1 MNEKV
6 LNTLEFNKIKS
17 RLYDYAGS
25 QEGRR
30 LVQAL
35 LPSTNLSEIEQNLA
49 ETDAAMLRI
58 GLYGTLSFAG
68 VKDVGDSLKRLEI
81 AASLSA
87 AELLSIS
94 GVLTVAG
101 RAKAYARDSEK
112 SPEVPKPVPRAVR
125 LSAHYT
131 KNPQDPEKL
140 REESPDDA
148 LSHYFRD
155 IEPLSPVNK
164 EITRCILS
172 EDEIADD
179 ASAGLFAVRKKKHV
193 FEERIHTTLNGILN
207 GSRAL
212 LQDAVITMRDG
223 RYCLPVKAEYKSSFP
238 GMVHDQSATGSTL
251 FIEPMSIVKLNND
264 IRELEAD
271 EKKEIEK
278 VLETLSGSLMPCVD
292 AIRQDVT
299 LLAHLDFVFAKAK
312 LAASMRATR
321 PVLNDRYEISI
332 LQGRHPLID
341 PKKVVPITVYLGKEF
356 DLLVITGPN
365 TGGKTVC
372 LKTIGLFQLMG
383 QSGLFIP
390 AAEGSELGVFEEI
403 FADIGDEQSIEQNL
417 STFSAHMT
425 NTVRILQQAD
435 SHSLCLFDE
444 LGAGT
449 DPTEGAALAMAILN
463 FLHNMKT
470 RTVATTHYAEIKVY
484 ALSTEGVEN
493 ASCEFDVNTLSPT
506 YRLLIGVPGKS
517 NAFAISQ
524 KLGLPSY
531 IIEDAKSRL
540 QNEDVKFEDVIASLE
555 ESRITVER
563 EREEIARYK
572 AEIEE
577 YKRRARENS
586 KGVEKGRDK
595 ILQKAREEAAQI
607 LADAKETADS
617 IVKELRKQE
626 QNGAAVFEA
635 DQTRSALNKKLR
647 ETQASLS
654 AVQKVKGPSQPVSA
668 RSLHIGDTVHVASM
682 NLNATVSTLPDH
694 NGKLYV
700 TAGIIRTQVS
710 VRDIE
715 LVDSGKVK
723 GPGAASGN
731 GGKKS
736 HAGSLRM
743 QKTMSISPEI
753 NLIGQTTAEAIP
765 ELQKYLDDAYLAH
778 LPQARIVHG
787 RGTGALRKAVHTQ
800 LKKLKYVDSFRLG
813 EFGQGQDGVTIVV
826 FKK

>member
-6 LNTLEFNKIKS
+6 LHTLEFNKIKD
-17 RLYDYAGS
+17 RLTDCASS
-25 QEGRR
+25 QEGRK

-35 LPSTNLSEIEQNLA
+35 LPSTDLAEIDRNLA

-58 GLYGTLSFAG
+58 GLYGTLSFSG
-68 VKDVGDSLKRLEI
+68 VKDVRDSLKRLEI

-112 SPEVPKPVPRAVR
+112 TPEAPKPVPRAVR
-125 LSAHYT
+125 LNAHYT
-131 KNPQDPEKL
+131 KNQPDPEKL
-140 REESPDDA
+140 RAESEDDA
-148 LSHYFRD
+148 LSPYFRD

-164 EITRCILS
+164 EIVRCILS

-179 ASAGLFAVRKKKHV
+179 ASAGLFSVLKKKHAL
-193 FEERIHTTLNGILN
+193 EERIHTTLNGILN

-278 VLETLSGSLMPCVD
+278 VLDTLSGSLMPYTNE
-292 AIRQDVT
+292 IRRNIEI
-299 LLAHLDFVFAKAK
+299 LAHLDFVFAKAK
-312 LAASMRATR
+312 LATSMRATR
-321 PVLNDRYEISI
+321 PVLNDHYYINI

-425 NTVRILQQAD
+425 NTVRILSEAD

-540 QNEDVKFEDVIASLE
+540 ENEDVKFEDVIASLE
-555 ESRITVER
+555 ESRVTVER

-586 KGVEKGRDK
+586 RGVEKGRDK

-607 LADAKETADS
+607 LADAKETADA

-635 DQTRSALNKKLR
+635 DQTRSTLNKKLR

-654 AVQKVKGPSQPVSA
+654 AAQKVKGPAQPVSA
-668 RSLHIGDTVHVASM
+668 KSLRIGDTVHVASM
-682 NLNATVSTLPDH
+682 NLNATVSTLPDR

-715 LVDSGKVK
+715 LVDIGKVS
-723 GPGAASGN
+723 GPGLEPTKK
-731 GGKKS
+731 GKKS
-736 HAGSLRM
+736 HAGNIRM

-778 LPQARIVHG
+778 LPQVRVVHG
-787 RGTGALRKAVHTQ
+787 RGTGVLRKAVHAQ

-813 EFGQGQDGVTIVV
+813 EFGEGQDGVTIVM

>member
-1 MNEKV
+1 
-6 LNTLEFNKIKS
+6 
-17 RLYDYAGS
+17 
-25 QEGRR
+25 
-30 LVQAL
+30 
-35 LPSTNLSEIEQNLA
+35 
-49 ETDAAMLRI
+49 
-58 GLYGTLSFAG
+58 
-68 VKDVGDSLKRLEI
+68 
-81 AASLSA
+81 
-87 AELLSIS
+87 
-94 GVLTVAG
+94 
-101 RAKAYARDSEK
+101 
-112 SPEVPKPVPRAVR
+112 
-125 LSAHYT
+125 
-131 KNPQDPEKL
+131 
-140 REESPDDA
+140 
-148 LSHYFRD
+148 
-155 IEPLSPVNK
+155 
-164 EITRCILS
+164 
-172 EDEIADD
+172 
-179 ASAGLFAVRKKKHV
+179 
-193 FEERIHTTLNGILN
+193 
-207 GSRAL
+207 
-212 LQDAVITMRDG
+212 MRDG

-278 VLETLSGSLMPCVD
+278 VLDTLSGSLMPYTNE
-292 AIRQDVT
+292 IRRNIEI
-299 LLAHLDFVFAKAK
+299 LAHLDFVFAKAK

-321 PVLNDRYEISI
+321 PVLNDHYYINI

-425 NTVRILQQAD
+425 NTVRILSEAD

-540 QNEDVKFEDVIASLE
+540 ENEDVKFEDVIASLE
-555 ESRITVER
+555 ESRVTVER

-586 KGVEKGRDK
+586 RGVEKGRDK

-635 DQTRSALNKKLR
+635 DQTRSTLNKKLR

-654 AVQKVKGPSQPVSA
+654 AAQKVKGPAQPVSA
-668 RSLHIGDTVHVASM
+668 KSLRIGDTVHVASM
-682 NLNATVSTLPDH
+682 NLNAPVSTLPDR

-715 LVDSGKVK
+715 LVDTGKVS
-723 GPGAASGN
+723 GPGLEPTKK
-731 GGKKS
+731 GKKS
-736 HAGSLRM
+736 HAGNIRM

-778 LPQARIVHG
+778 LPQVRVVHG
-787 RGTGALRKAVHTQ
+787 RGTGVLRKAVHAQ

-813 EFGQGQDGVTIVV
+813 EFGEGQDGVTIVM